1 MSPDYY
7 TPTISIRRPYPD
19 EAYAVRRLAYLDS
32 RRPLRGDVLVAFV
45 DGEPLAALA
54 LADGSV
60 AADPFTHT
68 ADIVELLRLRAQRLT
83 AGTSA
88 GALRRAGG
96 LRPGL
101 AA

>member
-1 MSPDYY
+1 MIADF
-7 TPTISIRRPYPD
+7 TPTISIRRPFPD

-45 DGEPLAALA
+45 DGDALAAVSLE
-54 LADGSV
+54 DGSIV
-60 AADPFTHT
+60 SDPFRRT
-68 ADIVELLRLRAQRLT
+68 ADVVELLRLRVRLLT
-83 AGTSA
+83 AAASA
-88 GALRRAGG
+88 PRLRRAGG